1 MPIDRDCLFE
11 HSQSLDNA
19 LFHYWMEHRKRAQV
33 EVVVGR
39 WPRSGAAHLGRLQG
53 RLLAQG
59 GRPPA
64 SRERPSFAG
73 SAQFRNKLLHV
84 RHSQAGNQV
93 VAGARMVGA
102 VAARHDVTETVRAE
116 QRVEQRVKKRQ

>member
-1 MPIDRDCLFE
+1 VRRGIVFRFE
-11 HSQSLDNA
+11 RRRPEFFARRISG
-19 LFHYWMEHRKRAQV
+19 
-33 EVVVGR
+33 VVAPQ
-39 WPRSGAAHLGRLQG
+39 WSGASRPLQG

-64 SRERPSFAG
+64 SLGRPSFAG

-93 VAGARMVGA
+93 VAGACMVGA